1 LEEQGNRYSLLHR
14 FIKKRYR
21 DFRFERG
28 LLANV
33 SAASLAAEIVG
44 SQIAIGYLD
53 AMQPLQAQ
61 TGAGSARG
69 LRKYITF
76 ISLRSQNG
84 IDFICRYE
92 ECCSCWVV
100 DDIGASFDVK
110 QLEYS
115 RVRERLRAALPGE
128 LFLPP
133 PSYAA
138 GTIFAAPFEL
148 SLWAKAFGAKALG
161 PRRRS
166 TDVLL

>member
-1 LEEQGNRYSLLHR
+1 LLHR

-69 LRKYITF
+69 LR
-76 ISLRSQNG
+76 
-84 IDFICRYE
+84 
-92 ECCSCWVV
+92 
-100 DDIGASFDVK
+100 
-110 QLEYS
+110 
-115 RVRERLRAALPGE
+115 
-128 LFLPP
+128 
-133 PSYAA
+133 
-138 GTIFAAPFEL
+138 
-148 SLWAKAFGAKALG
+148 
-161 PRRRS
+161 
-166 TDVLL
+166 

>member
-1 LEEQGNRYSLLHR
+1 LIFRLGEQGNRYSLLHR

-44 SQIAIGYLD
+44 NQTAIGYLD

-61 TGAGSARG
+61 IGAGSARG

-76 ISLRSQNG
+76 ISIRSQNG

-110 QLEYS
+110 RLEYS
-115 RVRERLRAALPGE
+115 RVRDGSDLPCPANCFCRHHHALRAR
-128 LFLPP
+128 FLLRP
-133 PSYAA
+133 
-138 GTIFAAPFEL
+138 L
-148 SLWAKAFGAKALG
+148 S
-161 PRRRS
+161 
-166 TDVLL
+166 